1 MESRD
6 LDAAKAHLADD
17 FTMTFPGN
25 ARFAEL
31 EELVAWARQRYQS
44 VSKSYEGFDTAFHG
58 TRSTIF
64 CFGTLSG
71 SWLDG
76 TGFSGIRFIDRFE
89 LEGETIVSQM
99 VWNDMAEM
107 KPA

>member
-1 MESRD
+1 M
-6 LDAAKAHLADD
+6 
-17 FTMTFPGN
+17 
-25 ARFAEL
+25 
-31 EELVAWARQRYQS
+31 AWASQRYQS
-44 VSKSYEGFDTAFHG
+44 VKKSYEGLDTAFHG
-58 TRSTIF
+58 TRSTVF

-76 TGFSGIRFIDRFE
+76 TGFSGIRFVDRFE

-99 VWNDMAEM
+99 VWNDMAEI

>member
-1 MESRD
+1 MKGGIES
-6 LDAAKAHLADD
+6 
-17 FTMTFPGN
+17 
-25 ARFAEL
+25 
-31 EELVAWARQRYQS
+31 
-44 VSKSYEGFDTAFHG
+44 FHG
-58 TRSTIF
+58 TCSTVF

-76 TGFSGIRFIDRFE
+76 TGFSGIRFVDRFE

-99 VWNDMAEM
+99 VWNDIPEM